1 MVSKNPLNSYSK
13 EILDELNV
21 ECLNF
26 DADNYE
32 NDKEHGLPKRSDTVE
47 VPKTKIRGN
56 IRIKEL

>member
-32 NDKEHGLPKRSDTVE
+32 NDKEHGLPKRSDTV
-47 VPKTKIRGN
+47 RRAQN
-56 IRIKEL
+56 

>member
-32 NDKEHGLPKRSDTVE
+32 NDKEHGLQE

>member
-1 MVSKNPLNSYSK
+1 MPLNAINGLEESLNSYSK

-32 NDKEHGLPKRSDTVE
+32 NDKEHGLPKHSDTV
-47 VPKTKIRGN
+47 RGG
-56 IRIKEL
+56 